1 MRCVYREW
9 NREMIQCMSVC
20 ERQHR
25 ARGLEETRRD
35 DGGWRWIVHLWTE
48 CERIGLCY

>member
-1 MRCVYREW
+1 MYECECQGTRE
-9 NREMIQCMSVC
+9 
-20 ERQHR
+20 
-25 ARGLEETRRD
+25 LEETRRD